1 MKYLPLTVLAFVCI
15 NSITVAAQADRNPND
30 QNPPAAG
37 RAVDPWERLSN
48 DISKIARSVESL
60 NNNWGAFM
68 KTFSTNQGLVL
79 TERQQKLVLALEVL
93 NRVEVSYNNMQKLK
107 LDLTERQSRVR
118 LQLAQIADD
127 LLPQSID
134 RYVSMRGT
142 LDTDPI
148 REVRKQALVKEQR
161 ELSLLNQQLDREL
174 LTLADD
180 MKRTELQMR
189 TIRQQVFGEVEKQL
203 SDL

>member
-1 MKYLPLTVLAFVCI
+1 MKYFPLMVLAFICI
-15 NSITVAAQADRNPND
+15 LSLNVSAQTDRNPAD
-30 QNPPAAG
+30 PNPPAAG
-37 RAVDPWERLSN
+37 RTIEPWDRLSS

-60 NNNWGAFM
+60 NNNWGTFM

-79 TERQQKLVLALEVL
+79 SEKQQKLVLALEVL

-142 LDTDPI
+142 LDTEPL
-148 REVRKQALVKEQR
+148 REVRKQALIKEQR
-161 ELSLLNQQLDREL
+161 ELSLLNQQIDREL
-174 LTLADD
+174 FNLGEE
-180 MKRTELQMR
+180 MRRTELQMR
-189 TIRQQVFGEVEKQL
+189 TIRQQVFGEIEKQL

>member
-1 MKYLPLTVLAFVCI
+1 MKRLPLSILAFIFVGSI
-15 NSITVAAQADRNPND
+15 NIFAQADRNPAD
-30 QNPPAAG
+30 QNPPGAA
-37 RAVDPWERLSN
+37 RVVDPWERLSN

-60 NNNWGAFM
+60 NNNWATFM

-79 TERQQKLVLALEVL
+79 SEKQQKLILALEVL

-148 REVRKQALVKEQR
+148 REVRKQALIKEQR
-161 ELSLLNQQLDREL
+161 ELSLLNLQVDREL
-174 LTLADD
+174 INLNDE
-180 MKRTELQMR
+180 MRRTELQMR
-189 TIRQQVFGEVEKQL
+189 TIRQQVFGEIEKQL